1 MKQEKEFEKFMKEKQ
16 KKLIKEN
23 IDYEFIKTDKIIIW
37 TRLYIYEILENKR
50 YKNEMYN
57 LIHIKDVK

>member
-1 MKQEKEFEKFMKEKQ
+1 MKKEKEFEKFMKEKQ

-37 TRLYIYEILENKR
+37 TRLYIYEVLENKR
-50 YKNEMYN
+50 WNNKMYN
-57 LIHIKDVK
+57 LRHIKKTK